1 MSFFNGLLR
10 GRERG
15 AGGGE
20 RERERECVSMD
31 VCDNVLVY
39 GYVDT

>member
-20 RERERECVSMD
+20 REREWECVSMD
-31 VCDNVLVY
+31 VCDNVLVH
-39 GYVDT
+39 GYADT